1 MEKQIKWIIIIALVV
16 GAFFLGKYTG
26 DPNKTFIY
34 GETGLPRNC
43 RAIIAENIQG
53 WNSGIYSAE
62 ESLDSID
69 RNCGAEGYSWGLK

>member
-1 MEKQIKWIIIIALVV
+1 MEKQIQWIIIIALVV
-16 GAFFLGKYTG
+16 GAFFLGKANG

-34 GETGLPRNC
+34 GETGSPRNC

-53 WNSGIYSAE
+53 WKDGVYSAE
-62 ESLDSID
+62 EALGSIE